1 MNFPRI
7 GMRNIKTSTSVFL
20 CLLLFELFNR
30 ENALM
35 ACVAAVI
42 CMQNTIV
49 DSFRKGTERIIGTII
64 GGIAGALVLFI
75 ISTFGRENILIFII
89 PIGII
94 ILIEICVSFGLK
106 NSVVICCVV
115 YLGLL
120 TSREHEGGYILY
132 TINRILDTSVGIVI
146 ALLVN
151 KYMNIPTDDI
161 KYKLKISKEPDK
173 DDAVKDILNEN
184 NNDETNMKD
193 I

>member
-20 CLLLFELFNR
+20 CLLLFELLDR

-35 ACVAAVI
+35 ACIAAVI

-64 GGIAGALVLFI
+64 GGIAGAFVLFL
-75 ISTFGRENILIFII
+75 ISTFGYENILIFII
-89 PIGII
+89 PIGVI
-94 ILIEICVSFGLK
+94 ILIEICVSLGLK

-115 YLGLL
+115 YLVLL
-120 TSREHEGGYILY
+120 TSANHVEGYLLY

-146 ALLVN
+146 ALLIN
-151 KYMNIPTDDI
+151 KYMNIPDSI
-161 KYKLKISKEPDK
+161 KYKLKLSRKSDEDDVTKGVPD
-173 DDAVKDILNEN
+173 EN
-184 NNDETNMKD
+184 NDDETNYS
-193 I
+193 

>member
-1 MNFPRI
+1 MNFPKI

-64 GGIAGALVLFI
+64 GGIAGAFVLFI
-75 ISTFGRENILIFII
+75 ISTLGHENILIFII
-89 PIGII
+89 PIGVI

-120 TSREHEGGYILY
+120 TSRQHEGGYILY
-132 TINRILDTSVGIVI
+132 TLNRILDTSLGIVI

-151 KYMNIPTDDI
+151 KYMNIPDNI
-161 KYKLKISKEPDK
+161 KNKLKISKEPDK
-173 DDAVKDILNEN
+173 GDSVKSITDEN
-184 NNDETNMKD
+184 NIDEINKN
-193 I
+193 